1 MPAIAAVSRDRRPA
15 GIGASSPRIWS
26 LDSASS
32 LPNTARPA
40 CVRPMTWRRP
50 SPGERDLRTSPSASN
65 LARIRLRYPASRSSQ
80 RRISATS
87 ASSWRASSKMILASV
102 SEYGVSSSPSRSSPS
117 TLV

>member
-1 MPAIAAVSRDRRPA
+1 MISLMAAIAAVSRDRRPA
-15 GIGASSPRIWS
+15 GIGASSARIWS
-26 LDSASS
+26 LDSSSS

-50 SPGERDLRTSPSASN
+50 SAGDRDWRTSPSASN

-80 RRISATS
+80 RRIAAAS

-102 SEYGVSSSPSRSSPS
+102 SE
-117 TLV
+117 